1 MDRWLVGVGSGLLA
15 ALIWAGFPV
24 ATRFAVAHS
33 QLDGYDVTFL
43 RYAVAGLVM
52 LPVLVRQGF
61 GGVGPVPVVLMVA
74 GVGAPYILVVAAG
87 LASAPVGTFAVLSPG
102 SMIVYAAI
110 LGRVLLAERLSR
122 RQSAGLLAV
131 ICGIALT
138 GWSQLRASQASA
150 EAIALFLSGG
160 LLWAIFTVTAKIHAV
175 TALRATAIVSTLS
188 AAVYCPI
195 YLVVKGGAVF
205 QAPPQD
211 LLVQAVYQGILVSVV
226 ALFLF
231 SRGIAILG
239 ATLGAAF
246 AALVPAFAVV
256 EASLLLGEK
265 PPMLS
270 LFGLAVVSAGM
281 IGSLMRPRLR

>member
-1 MDRWLVGVGSGLLA
+1 MDRWLVGIGSGLLA

-24 ATRFAVAHS
+24 ATRFGVTQS
-33 QLDGYDVTFL
+33 GLDSFDVVFL
-43 RYAVAGLVM
+43 RYAVAGVVM

-61 GGVGPVPVVLMVA
+61 GGLGPVPVVLMVA
-74 GVGAPYILVVAAG
+74 GVGAPYILIVAAG
-87 LASAPVGTFAVLSPG
+87 LSSAPVGTFAVLSPG
-102 SMIVYAAI
+102 SVVVYAAI
-110 LGRVLLAERLSR
+110 LGRVLVGERLSP

-138 GWSQLRASQASA
+138 GWSQLRASQATP

-160 LLWAIFTVTAKIHAV
+160 LLWAIYTVTAKICAV

-195 YLVVKGGAVF
+195 YLMVKGGAVF
-205 QAPPQD
+205 AAPPD
-211 LLVQAVYQGILVSVV
+211 AILIQAVYQGLLVSLV

-246 AALVPAFAVV
+246 AALVPALAVV
-256 EASLLLGEK
+256 EASLLLREQ
-265 PPMLS
+265 PPVLS
-270 LFGLAVVSAGM
+270 LVGLAVVTAGM
-281 IGSLMRPRLR
+281 IASLIRPRRR